1 MEVLEMSM
9 ETIETE
15 DNIVVPASVLVKVE
29 RHNGCGSVP
38 GLDDD
43 ELADPAELER
53 WVIIQEWG
61 PILALPVQ
69 RRRCDIRPEVDESGH
84 LDWGAFGTIDFDRIR
99 PAFDKVRYKMDR
111 LREEL
116 KDAVIM
122 LSIVSERIPGR
133 SKYMVLKYLRMGVI
147 DIEHIA
153 NDDMRAIA
161 KWYLRT
167 RRLGKQ
173 IEELRQV
180 RKRRWLQALEP
191 SALMQRCPACGKLR
205 ETDEF
210 AGLVCGWCD
219 KIIVDAEL
227 EAAEQR

>member
-1 MEVLEMSM
+1 MNG

-15 DNIVVPASVLVKVE
+15 DNIVVPASVLVTVE
-29 RHNGCGSVP
+29 RDTGYGSVP

-43 ELADPAELER
+43 ELANSAELER
-53 WVIIQEWG
+53 WVMVQEWG

-69 RRRCDIRPEVDESGH
+69 RQRCDIRPEVDESGH
-84 LDWGAFGTIDFDRIR
+84 LDWGAFGTIDFDRLR
-99 PAFDKVRYKMDR
+99 PPFDKARYKLDR

-122 LSIVSERIPGR
+122 LSVVTDRIPGR

-147 DIEHIA
+147 DVEHIA
-153 NDDMRAIA
+153 NDDMRVIA

-173 IEELRQV
+173 IEELR
-180 RKRRWLQALEP
+180 RARRRRRW
-191 SALMQRCPACGKLR
+191 
-205 ETDEF
+205 
-210 AGLVCGWCD
+210 
-219 KIIVDAEL
+219 
-227 EAAEQR
+227 